1 MRRLDP
7 WGPLFALAGTVIF
20 LLHGF
25 GGTLTRDL
33 ALYAYS
39 GQQFAEGEPPYVSV
53 LNRAGPLAHI
63 VPGLGAAVA
72 RVVGTDDLI
81 TQRALMMVLS
91 VAAVWLMYV
100 VGRDAFESRLAGA
113 TTATSLL
120 LLQGFVTYA
129 TGGPREKT
137 TMMLL
142 VVCTMLAVTHRR
154 WAWAGASVALA
165 TLTWQP
171 VFVAGAAMTVAA
183 TLALPGRRIPGA
195 LLRFAVGGIVPTALV
210 CGYFLAVG
218 AFRDFLDGF
227 YLINAEYTDQSGLR
241 EFLGNELQ
249 EVVDAFD
256 WSLWVLL
263 AGLAASML
271 LALLRVRGLDRTDPR
286 QVAVVAF
293 GAATAAS
300 ILWSF
305 RVFNGWADAVFVFP
319 MAAAGLGGLVL
330 LLARRLPSV
339 ATVPAAATFAVVGLV
354 ASGVTSATTRQD
366 NLEPLRDV
374 TEALLA
380 AGGPGA
386 SVQSVGAPQPLVF
399 GNLRNP
405 IRDQM
410 FIAGL
415 QDYLDENRPGGL
427 AAIGEQIGEDEP
439 TFVTMDHPS
448 WYPWAF
454 PTLDEEY
461 VELGRT
467 QLVTWYAHRSLGA
480 ERLAELEEIVAAGPP
495 PM

>member
-7 WGPLFALAGTVIF
+7 WGPLFALAGTVVF
-20 LLHGF
+20 LLRGF

-63 VPGLGAAVA
+63 VPGIGAAIA
-72 RVVGTDDLI
+72 RVVGTDDLL
-81 TQRALMMVLS
+81 TQRALLMVLS

-113 TTATSLL
+113 ATATTLL
-120 LLQGFVTYA
+120 LLQGFVVYA

-137 TMMLL
+137 TMML
-142 VVCTMLAVTHRR
+142 VVVLTLLAVVHRR
-154 WAWAGASVALA
+154 WLWGGATVALA

-171 VFVAGAAMTVAA
+171 VFVAGAVMALAA
-183 TLALPGRRIPGA
+183 TLALPRRELLGA
-195 LLRFAVGGIVPTALV
+195 LARFAVGGIIPTALI
-210 CGYFLAVG
+210 CAYFAAVG
-218 AFRDFLDGF
+218 AFREFLEGF
-227 YLINAEYTDQSGLR
+227 YLINAEYTRQSGLR
-241 EFLGNELQ
+241 QFLREELQ
-249 EVVDAFD
+249 ELVDAFG
-256 WSLWVLL
+256 WSLWILL
-263 AGLAASML
+263 AGLLASMVL
-271 LALLRVRGLDRTDPR
+271 GALRLRGLDRTNGA

-293 GAATAAS
+293 GVATLAS
-300 ILWSF
+300 IVWCF

-319 MAAAGLGGLVL
+319 VAAVGLGGAVL
-330 LLARRLPSV
+330 LLARRLPAGAVVPTV
-339 ATVPAAATFAVVGLV
+339 ATYAVVGLV
-354 ASGVTSATTRQD
+354 ASGVTAADTRAD

-374 TEALLA
+374 TEDLLA
-380 AGGPGA
+380 TAGPDA
-386 SVQSVGAPQPLVF
+386 TVQSIGAPQPLVL

-415 QDYLDENRPGGL
+415 QEYLDATRPGGL
-427 AAIGEQIGEDEP
+427 AAIGAQIAEDEP
-439 TFVTMDHPS
+439 TFVTMDHPT
-448 WYPWAF
+448 WYDWAT
-454 PTLDEEY
+454 PALEAEY

>member
-7 WGPLFALAGTVIF
+7 WGPLFALAGTVVF

-63 VPGLGAAVA
+63 VPGIGAAVA
-72 RVVGTDDLI
+72 RVVGTDDLL
-81 TQRALMMVLS
+81 TQRALMMLLS

-113 TTATSLL
+113 ATATTLL
-120 LLQGFVTYA
+120 LLQGFVIYA

-137 TMMLL
+137 TMMLF
-142 VVCTMLAVTHRR
+142 VVLTMLAVVHRR
-154 WAWAGASVALA
+154 WLWAGVTVALA

-171 VFVAGAAMTVAA
+171 VFVAGAVMTLAA
-183 TLALPGRRIPGA
+183 TLALPRRALLGA
-195 LLRFAVGGIVPTALV
+195 LARFVVGGIIPTALM
-210 CGYFLAVG
+210 CAYFAAVG
-218 AFRDFLDGF
+218 AFREFLDGF
-227 YLINAEYTDQSGLR
+227 YLINAEYTRQSGLLG
-241 EFLGNELQ
+241 FLGNELQ
-249 EVVDAFD
+249 EIVDAFG

-263 AGLAASML
+263 AGLLASML
-271 LALLRVRGLDRTDPR
+271 LGALWLRGLDRSAAAP
-286 QVAVVAF
+286 VAVVAF
-293 GAATAAS
+293 GVATFAS
-300 ILWSF
+300 ILWCF

-330 LLARRLPSV
+330 VVARRLPAPAVVPTV
-339 ATVPAAATFAVVGLV
+339 ATYAVVGLV
-354 ASGVTSATTRQD
+354 ASGVTSAVTAQD

-374 TEALLA
+374 TEDLLA
-380 AGGPGA
+380 VAGPGA
-386 SVQSVGAPQPLVF
+386 TVQSIGAPQPLVL

-415 QDYLDENRPGGL
+415 QEYLDAERPGGL
-427 AAIGEQIGEDEP
+427 AAIGARIAEDEP
-439 TFVTMDHPS
+439 TFVTMDHPT
-448 WYPWAF
+448 WYPWAT
-454 PTLDEEY
+454 PSLDAEY
-461 VELGRT
+461 VELGT
-467 QLVTWYAHRSLGA
+467 SQLVTWYAHRSLGA

>member
-7 WGPLFALAGTVIF
+7 WGPLFALAGTVVF

-53 LNRAGPLAHI
+53 LNRAGPLAHV
-63 VPGLGAAVA
+63 VPGIGAAIA
-72 RVVGTDDLI
+72 RVVGTDDLL

-113 TTATSLL
+113 ATATTLL
-120 LLQGFVTYA
+120 LLQGFVIYA

-137 TMMLL
+137 TMMLF
-142 VVCTMLAVTHRR
+142 VVLTMLAVVHRR
-154 WAWAGASVALA
+154 WLWAGVTVALA

-171 VFVAGAAMTVAA
+171 VFVAGAVMALAA
-183 TLALPGRRIPGA
+183 TLALPRRELLGA
-195 LLRFAVGGIVPTALV
+195 LVRFAVGGIIPTALT
-210 CGYFLAVG
+210 CAYFAAVG
-218 AFRDFLDGF
+218 AFREFLDGF
-227 YLINAEYTDQSGLR
+227 YLINAEYTRQSGLLG
-241 EFLGNELQ
+241 FLDNELQ
-249 EVVDAFD
+249 EIVDAFG

-263 AGLAASML
+263 AGLLASMVL
-271 LALLRVRGLDRTDPR
+271 GASWLRGLDRTKAAP
-286 QVAVVAF
+286 VAVVAF
-293 GAATAAS
+293 GVATFAS
-300 ILWSF
+300 ILWCF

-330 LLARRLPSV
+330 VLARRLPAPAV
-339 ATVPAAATFAVVGLV
+339 VPAVAAFTVVGLV
-354 ASGVTSATTRQD
+354 ASGVTSATTAQD

-374 TEALLA
+374 TEDLLA
-380 AGGPGA
+380 TAGPGA
-386 SVQSVGAPQPLVF
+386 TVQSIGAPQPLVL
-399 GNLRNP
+399 GGLRNP

-415 QDYLDENRPGGL
+415 QEYLDAERPGGL
-427 AAIGEQIGEDEP
+427 AAIAAQIAEDEP
-439 TFVTMDHPS
+439 TFVTMDHPT
-448 WYPWAF
+448 WYPWAT
-454 PTLDEEY
+454 PSLEAEY
-461 VELGRT
+461 VELGT
-467 QLVTWYAHRSLGA
+467 SQLVTWYAHRSLGA

>member
-7 WGPLFALAGTVIF
+7 WGPVFALAGTVVF
-20 LLHGF
+20 LIHGF
-25 GGTLTRDL
+25 GGPLTRDL

-39 GQQFAEGEPPYVSV
+39 GQQFVEGEPPYVSV
-53 LNRAGPLAHI
+53 LNRVGPLAHM
-63 VPGLGAAVA
+63 VPGAGAAIA
-72 RVVGTDDLI
+72 RAVGTDDLH
-81 TQRALMMVLS
+81 TQRVLMMVLS

-113 TTATSLL
+113 ATATSLL

-137 TMMLL
+137 TMLLL

-171 VFVAGAAMTVAA
+171 GFVAGTAMTVTAM
-183 TLALPGRRIPGA
+183 LFLPWRRIPHA
-195 LLRFAVGGIVPTALV
+195 VLRFAVGGAIPTALT

-218 AFRDFLDGF
+218 AFGDFVDGF
-227 YLINAEYTDQSGLR
+227 YLINAEYTDQEGLR
-241 EFLGNELQ
+241 EFLDAEQG
-249 EVVDAFD
+249 EVVDAFG

-271 LALLRVRGLDRTDPR
+271 LAVLRVRGLDRTKS
-286 QVAVVAF
+286 QHAAVVAF
-293 GAATAAS
+293 GVATFAG
-300 ILWSF
+300 ILWCI
-305 RVFNGWADAVFVFP
+305 RVFNGWADAMFMFP

-330 LLARRLPSV
+330 LVARRLPSTAVVPAV
-339 ATVPAAATFAVVGLV
+339 ATYVVVGLV
-354 ASGVTSATTRQD
+354 ATGATAAATRQD
-366 NLEPLRDV
+366 DLGPLRDV
-374 TEALLA
+374 TDRLLA
-380 AGGPGA
+380 AAGPDA
-386 SVQSVGAPQPLVF
+386 QVQSIGAPQPLVL

-415 QDYLDENRPGGL
+415 DDYLDETYPGGL
-427 AAIGEQIGEDEP
+427 AAFGEQIGEDEP
-439 TFVTMDHPS
+439 TFVTMDHPT
-448 WYPWAF
+448 WYPWAT
-454 PTLDEEY
+454 PVLDEEY
-461 VELGRT
+461 VELGRN
-467 QLVTWYAHRSLGA
+467 QLVTWYAHRDLGPG
-480 ERLAELEEIVAAGPP
+480 RLAELEAIVASGPP

>member
-1 MRRLDP
+1 VRRVDP
-7 WGPLFALAGTVIF
+7 WGPLFALAGTVVF

-63 VPGLGAAVA
+63 VPGIGAAIA
-72 RVVGTDDLI
+72 RGVGTDDLL

-113 TTATSLL
+113 ATATTLL
-120 LLQGFVTYA
+120 LLQGFVIYA

-137 TMMLL
+137 TMMLF
-142 VVCTMLAVTHRR
+142 VVLTMLAVVHRR
-154 WAWAGASVALA
+154 WGWAGATVALA

-171 VFVAGAAMTVAA
+171 VFVAGALMTVVA
-183 TLALPGRRIPGA
+183 TLALPRRELLGA
-195 LLRFAVGGIVPTALV
+195 LVRFAVGGVIPTALT
-210 CGYFLAVG
+210 CAYFAAVG

-227 YLINAEYTDQSGLR
+227 YLINAEYTRQSGLLS
-241 EFLGNELQ
+241 FLENELG
-249 EVVDAFD
+249 EIVSAFG
-256 WSLWVLL
+256 WSLWILL
-263 AGLAASML
+263 AGLLASIVL
-271 LALLRVRGLDRTDPR
+271 GALGVRGLDRANGR

-293 GAATAAS
+293 GVSTLGS
-300 ILWSF
+300 IVWCF

-330 LLARRLPSV
+330 LIARSLPSR
-339 ATVPAAATFAVVGLV
+339 ALVPVAATYAVVGLV
-354 ASGVTSATTRQD
+354 AAGVNSAATRQD

-374 TEALLA
+374 TEDLLA
-380 AGGPGA
+380 TAGPDA
-386 SVQSVGAPQPLVF
+386 TVQSIGAPQPLVF

-415 QDYLDENRPGGL
+415 QEYLDAHRPGGL
-427 AAIGEQIGEDEP
+427 EAIGAQIAEDEP
-439 TFVTMDHPS
+439 TFVTMDHPT
-448 WYPWAF
+448 WYDWAT
-454 PTLDEEY
+454 PSLDAEY
-461 VELGRT
+461 VELGTT

>member
-7 WGPLFALAGTVIF
+7 WGPLFAVAGAVIF

-63 VPGLGAAVA
+63 VPGIGAAIA
-72 RVVGTDDLI
+72 RFLGTDDLL

-113 TTATSLL
+113 ATATTLL
-120 LLQGFVTYA
+120 LLQGFVVYA

-137 TMMLL
+137 TMMLF
-142 VVCTMLAVTHRR
+142 VVLTMLAVVHRR
-154 WAWAGASVALA
+154 WLWAGATVALA

-171 VFVAGAAMTVAA
+171 VFVAGAVMTLAA
-183 TLALPGRRIPGA
+183 TLALPRRELLGA
-195 LLRFAVGGIVPTALV
+195 LARFTVGGIIPTALT
-210 CGYFLAVG
+210 CAYFAAVG
-218 AFRDFLDGF
+218 AFREFLDGF
-227 YLINAEYTDQSGLR
+227 YLINAEYTRQSGLLQFLR
-241 EFLGNELQ
+241 EERQEL
-249 EVVDAFD
+249 VDAFG
-256 WSLWVLL
+256 WSLWILL
-263 AGLAASML
+263 AGLLASMVVG
-271 LALLRVRGLDRTDPR
+271 ALRLRGLDRANGA

-293 GAATAAS
+293 GVATLAS
-300 ILWSF
+300 IVWCF

-319 MAAAGLGGLVL
+319 VAAAGLGGAVL
-330 LLARRLPSV
+330 LLARRLPAGAV
-339 ATVPAAATFAVVGLV
+339 VPTAATYAVVGLV
-354 ASGVTSATTRQD
+354 AAGANSAGTRQD
-366 NLEPLRDV
+366 NVEPLRDV
-374 TEALLA
+374 TEELLA
-380 AGGPGA
+380 TAGPDA
-386 SVQSVGAPQPLVF
+386 TVQSIGAPQPLVF

-405 IRDQM
+405 IREQM
-410 FIAGL
+410 FIDGL
-415 QDYLDENRPGGL
+415 QEYLDENRPGGL
-427 AAIGEQIGEDEP
+427 AAIGAQIAEDEP
-439 TFVTMDHPS
+439 TFVTMDHPT
-448 WYPWAF
+448 WYDWAT
-454 PTLDEEY
+454 PSLEAEY
-461 VELGRT
+461 VELGRS

>member
-1 MRRLDP
+1 VRRVDP
-7 WGPLFALAGTVIF
+7 WGPVFALAGTVVF

-53 LNRAGPLAHI
+53 LNRAGPLAHM
-63 VPGLGAAVA
+63 VPGAGAAIA
-72 RVVGTDDLI
+72 RWIGTDDLL
-81 TQRALMMVLS
+81 TQRVLMMVLS
-91 VAAVWLMYV
+91 VAAVWLMYL
-100 VGRDAFESRLAGA
+100 VGRDTFESRLAGA
-113 TTATSLL
+113 ATATNLL
-120 LLQGFVTYA
+120 LLQGFVIYA

-137 TMMLL
+137 TMMLF
-142 VVCTMLAVTHRR
+142 VVCTMLAVAHRR

-171 VFVAGAAMTVAA
+171 VFVAGAAMAVAA
-183 TLALPGRRIPGA
+183 MLALPWRRMPGA
-195 LLRFAVGGIVPTALV
+195 LLRFVVGGIVPTALV

-218 AFRDFLDGF
+218 AFREFLDGF
-227 YLINAEYTDQSGLR
+227 YLINAGYTDQSGLR
-241 EFLGNELQ
+241 QFLREEPQ
-249 EVVDAFD
+249 EIVDAFG

-271 LALLRVRGLDRTDPR
+271 LGAIQARGLDRTQAPR
-286 QVAVVAF
+286 VAIVAF
-293 GAATAAS
+293 GVATLAS
-300 ILWSF
+300 ILWCF

-319 MAAAGLGGLVL
+319 LAAAGLGGVVL
-330 LLARRLPSV
+330 LLARQLAARAVVPAV
-339 ATVPAAATFAVVGLV
+339 ATYTVVGLAA
-354 ASGVTSATTRQD
+354 ASVNSAATAQD

-374 TEALLA
+374 SEALLA
-380 AGGPGA
+380 AGGPDA
-386 SVQSVGAPQPLVF
+386 DVQSIGAPQPLVF

-415 QDYLDENRPGGL
+415 QEYLDENRPGGR
-427 AAIGEQIGEDEP
+427 ASIGEQIGVDEP
-439 TFVTMDHPS
+439 TFVTMDHPTWYS
-448 WYPWAF
+448 WAT

-467 QLVTWYAHRSLGA
+467 QLVTWYAHRSLGP
-480 ERLAELEEIVAAGPP
+480 ERLAELKAIVAGGPP